1 VKTVE
6 EGTRFSAHALDALG
20 EHLALVK
27 DLFTLTP
34 VIAEIAAII
43 SKAFKSGGK
52 VLLLGNGGS
61 ASDAQHLAAE
71 FVGRFTMERGP
82 YPAIALP
89 TNPSILTAIGNDYGF
104 EHLFA
109 RQVTAYGRPGD
120 ALVAISTSGNS
131 PNVLSAASEAKRA
144 GITAIGFTGASGGK
158 LKSICDLCICIPST
172 NTARIQEM
180 HILIGHTICQLVDE
194 MSC

>member
-1 VKTVE
+1 MKPTE
-6 EGTRFSAHALDALG
+6 EGTHFSTLALAAFD
-20 EHLALVK
+20 EHIALVK
-27 DLFTLTP
+27 DLFTMTP
-34 VIAEIAAII
+34 IIAEIAATI
-43 SKAFKSGGK
+43 SKTFKSGGK

-71 FVGRFTMERGP
+71 FVGRFAVERDP

-89 TNPSILTAIGNDYGF
+89 ANPSILTAIGNDYGF

-120 ALVAISTSGNS
+120 VLIAISTSGNS
-131 PNVLSAASEAKRA
+131 PNVLRAAGEAKNA
-144 GITAIGFTGASGGK
+144 GITVIGLTGESGGK
-158 LKSICDLCICIPST
+158 LKGICDLCICIPSA
-172 NTARIQEM
+172 NTPRIQEM
-180 HILIGHTICQLVDE
+180 HILVGHTICQLVDE